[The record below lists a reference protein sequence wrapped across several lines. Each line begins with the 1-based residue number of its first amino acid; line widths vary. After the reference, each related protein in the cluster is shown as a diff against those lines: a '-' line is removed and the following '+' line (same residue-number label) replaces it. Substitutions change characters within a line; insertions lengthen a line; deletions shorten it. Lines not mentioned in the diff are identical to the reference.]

1 MESIIRNYHTLQ
13 LLWDQA
19 INIIRDTE
27 TIARIRGVASQMK
40 SFNYFFGLV
49 LGEILLR
56 HTDNLSRTL
65 QKNISAS
72 EGQLVA
78 NMTRRTLQSTRNGQ
92 QFDLFWEKVKRMA
105 EVMWMILCFLGGR
118 RCLSAL
124 KLAVQQQNF
133 QLLQRTT
140 SGGITLMP
148 LTCLFKQ

>member
-72 EGQLVA
+72 EGQLVV
-78 NMTRRTLQSTRNGQ
+78 NMTQRTL
-92 QFDLFWEKVKRMA
+92 
-105 EVMWMILCFLGGR
+105 
-118 RCLSAL
+118 
-124 KLAVQQQNF
+124 
-133 QLLQRTT
+133 
-140 SGGITLMP
+140 
-148 LTCLFKQ
+148 